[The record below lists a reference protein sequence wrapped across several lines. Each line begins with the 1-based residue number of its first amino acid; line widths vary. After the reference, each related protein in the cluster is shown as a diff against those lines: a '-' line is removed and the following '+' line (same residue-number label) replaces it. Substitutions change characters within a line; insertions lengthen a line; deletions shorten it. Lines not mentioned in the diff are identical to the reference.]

1 MQEETKLEPW
11 EEDAWKM
18 LKEADEATVKNLKE
32 NEALFDCGAYY
43 TIPKDELEE
52 VVAIVSNDPETN
64 LITVLWSDYDEELI
78 ESYIENMG
86 DNTPYGTFIITFW
99 GKDTQTSIE
108 YDEWDFSTSKNYK
121 LEMFSDFNFEKAL
134 KQIPR
139 VIESNKNLLQK
150 INALQGYLEK
160 QNTAGAYECMHEIKK
175 HLYKEIDEIR

>member
-1 MQEETKLEPW
+1 MEEKEIELEQWEKDAWEQLRKADEETL
-11 EEDAWKM
+11 
-18 LKEADEATVKNLKE
+18 KNLKD
-32 NEALFDCGAYY
+32 NEALFDGGCYY

-78 ESYIENMG
+78 ENYIENMG
-86 DNTPYGTFIITFW
+86 DNAPTGTFAIIFW
-99 GKDTQTSIE
+99 GKDEQISVE

-150 INALQGYLEK
+150 NKCFARIFRK
-160 QNTAGAYECMHEIKK
+160 TK
-175 HLYKEIDEIR
+175 HRRRV